1 MEVDKK
7 TTRQIM
13 FSMAAYSSVCIFGP
27 LIFFGSIGWFLDRR
41 FDSSPKILLFTV
53 LIAFIFTNIFLYK
66 KVKYFTKKFNE
77 VHKIS
82 NNKDGENKS

>member
-13 FSMAAYSSVCIFGP
+13 LSMAVYSSACIFGP
-27 LIFFGSIGWFLDRR
+27 LVFFGSIGWFLDRR

-66 KVKYFTKKFNE
+66 KVKYFTRKFQDYNQ
-77 VHKIS
+77 S
-82 NNKDGENKS
+82 KDN